1 MFGSFTSAPR
11 RMATAVGGVTGVAA
25 VRVARSVMAAS
36 PLRAWR
42 SRRKNT
48 GPLAAPW
55 VMLLP
60 AMTVSARP

>member
-1 MFGSFTSAPR
+1 
-11 RMATAVGGVTGVAA
+11 MATAVGGVTGVAA
-25 VRVARSVMAAS
+25 VRVARRVMAAS